1 MSSLKKIVLLGT
13 GNVSWHLA
21 HALFKAGADII
32 QIYGRNAQKA
42 EALAAQVL
50 ATPVADLDNLV
61 ENADLYLLCISD
73 DSIPEVAN
81 QLPPLNGIV
90 AHTSGAA
97 NMNVLSGCT
106 NFGVFYPLQT
116 FVAGT
121 NVSFE
126 HIPILCEG
134 SSGDAEAALMSLA
147 FTLSQKVYAV
157 SSAQREKLHVAAV
170 FANNFTNHMLAKAYQ
185 ICQEN
190 NIPFE
195 VLKPL
200 IEATFT
206 KALQGDPAAN
216 QTGPAVRHDDKTIAK
231 HLQLLHDDKLR
242 ELYQSITK
250 SIQDNP

>member
-21 HALFKAGADII
+21 HAFFKAGADIV

-50 ATPVADLDNLV
+50 ASPISDLDNLV
-61 ENADLYLLCISD
+61 ETADLYLLCISD
-73 DSIPEVAN
+73 NNIAEVTGK
-81 QLPPLNGIV
+81 LPPLNGIV
-90 AHTSGAA
+90 AHTSGAVH
-97 NMNVLSGCT
+97 MQVLSGC
-106 NFGVFYPLQT
+106 NNYGVFYPLQT

-121 NVSFE
+121 PVDFE
-126 HIPILCEG
+126 KVPILCEG
-134 SSGDAEAALMSLA
+134 SSGEVEAALMSLA

-157 SSAQREKLHVAAV
+157 NSVQREKLHVAAV
-170 FANNFTNHMLAKAYQ
+170 FANNFTNHMLAKAYA

-195 VLKPL
+195 VLHPL

-206 KALQGDPAAN
+206 KALSGDPATN

-231 HLQLLHDDKLR
+231 HLELLDNSMLR
-242 ELYQSITK
+242 ELYKVITK
-250 SIQDNP
+250 SIQNKA